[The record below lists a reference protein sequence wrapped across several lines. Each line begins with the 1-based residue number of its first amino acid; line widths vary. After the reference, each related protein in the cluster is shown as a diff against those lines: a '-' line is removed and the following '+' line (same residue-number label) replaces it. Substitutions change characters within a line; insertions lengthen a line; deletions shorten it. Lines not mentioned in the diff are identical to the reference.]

1 MSTIKVDTIT
11 DEAGT
16 GSPNFSQGA
25 TVSGNLSVDGGTIKL
40 DGNYPVGT
48 GNVALGDTAL
58 DSLSTGARNTAIG
71 SSALTANNTNDNT
84 ALGFSALSA
93 STSDA
98 NVAIGTYA
106 LNSNTTGNSNVSVGR
121 SALLSDTTGSNN
133 TGLGRDALRS
143 NTTANNNTAVGYQS
157 LYSNTTGSVNVAIG
171 FSAGK
176 SNTTGSSS
184 VIVGDEA
191 GFTNTTSV
199 SNVYVGR
206 QSGYYATGGEN
217 TFVGNSAGVFV
228 SSGQK
233 NTILG
238 RYSGDQ
244 GGLDIRTSS
253 NNIVLSR
260 MRVQSNGDTFIGKTS
275 GVTGAYLQLGGS
287 SSHASLRMENNYGSG
302 NDLVCLI
309 NNGSNGTYQP
319 FVFENGGTN
328 RGSIQTTTSGT
339 SYFTSSDYRMK
350 ENVVDLTGATARLN
364 QLAPKRFN
372 FIGDDSNPT
381 VDGFLAHEA
390 QTVVPEAV
398 SGAHN
403 EVDADGNPVYQQ
415 IDQSKLVPLL
425 VATIQ
430 ELEARITAL
439 ENA

>member
-253 NNIVLSR
+253 NNIVLS
-260 MRVQSNGDTFIGKTS
+260 
-275 GVTGAYLQLGGS
+275 
-287 SSHASLRMENNYGSG
+287 
-302 NDLVCLI
+302 LVCLI